1 MSCTI
6 AKNCWCPSNFSC
18 FSSTNIKWCPKHDCI
33 MTQSTAPG
41 RLMSVAKNTISSPC
55 RVVIDLWDI
64 IRWGITC
71 SREPCHLQ
79 EAPGHGQEYGRNSQ
93 VSSCS
98 PFSVC
103 RRDTAQPDVEY
114 LHGNITVLATFSM
127 AKLRMF
133 PRGPL
138 HVGQQVSFGRQLEQ
152 TRCPLWHCN
161 IGGRT

>member
-1 MSCTI
+1 MQKVSCL
-6 AKNCWCPSNFSC
+6 A
-18 FSSTNIKWCPKHDCI
+18 
-33 MTQSTAPG
+33 
-41 RLMSVAKNTISSPC
+41 LLPC

-103 RRDTAQPDVEY
+103 RRDTAHPDVEY
-114 LHGNITVLATFSM
+114 LHGNITVLATFSI

-133 PRGPL
+133 PTMEMNVTTKKWQHQRHL
-138 HVGQQVSFGRQLEQ
+138 AYSTLQDSQDSVLKQTWLIFILDTVHVHS
-152 TRCPLWHCN
+152 
-161 IGGRT
+161 

>member
-1 MSCTI
+1 MPRWEHPYLENKVTMQKVSCLT
-6 AKNCWCPSNFSC
+6 
-18 FSSTNIKWCPKHDCI
+18 
-33 MTQSTAPG
+33 
-41 RLMSVAKNTISSPC
+41 LLPC

-103 RRDTAQPDVEY
+103 KRDTAQPDVEY

-133 PRGPL
+133 PAKEMNIPTKNENNEDIQL
-138 HVGQQVSFGRQLEQ
+138 HSTLKGSQDSVL
-152 TRCPLWHCN
+152 
-161 IGGRT
+161 